1 MRCYVSCDLK
11 GMWESAVRV
20 PPPDSKE
27 SEEQTEASPGMVLVR
42 GGGARSRGALW
53 VLLYVRWE
61 GTGGFEHE

>member
-42 GGGARSRGALW
+42 GGGARS
-53 VLLYVRWE
+53 
-61 GTGGFEHE
+61 